1 LHVKWIFVISTPK
14 VEDLEGEICGIQ
26 LDSATKD
33 LLEKAEVISKD
44 GEDYIFFFDK
54 LENFH

>member
-44 GEDYIFFFDK
+44 GEDYIFF
-54 LENFH
+54 

>member
-1 LHVKWIFVISTPK
+1 
-14 VEDLEGEICGIQ
+14 VEDLEGEICGMQ

-44 GEDYIFFFDK
+44 GEDYIFLISKKIFIKSTKCDQVYR
-54 LENFH
+54 

>member
-1 LHVKWIFVISTPK
+1 

-44 GEDYIFFFDK
+44 GEDYIFFLISKKIFIKSAKCDQVYR
-54 LENFH
+54 